1 MLRAVAVL
9 LFIAGHVLRLA
20 AQEQKSPGTAHHFS
34 PTVGFGWYSFRD
46 FGTSPLFYSGSG
58 VQLSMGD
65 RWEKPRGH
73 VWFNTAAQAALMS
86 ANVPLSTYLQASGR
100 SLFLD
105 FRLDGGYLHRFE
117 MPLDE
122 RWEVKAGGGVVA
134 DLLLRQNNALGNAQV
149 GTDIVSNV
157 LLSGE
162 LSRDLSRQQQDT
174 LDLKLIRL
182 RRKPTTQRIDFRL
195 DVGVLNFNYRPGYAY
210 VHDSE
215 LTGEPG
221 LAWVLADHRWKMN
234 GWRLGT
240 ALGFMRRHGNGNAT
254 RLEYRW
260 EAVHAPGRYRAL
272 QFASHTLRFVFMFNT
287 SKVPK

>member
-1 MLRAVAVL
+1 MLRVAL
-9 LFIAGHVLRLA
+9 TFAFISCHLLRLS
-20 AQEQKSPGTAHHFS
+20 AQSTETVATRHHFS
-34 PTVGFGWYSFRD
+34 PTAGVGWYSFRD
-46 FGTSPLFYSGSG
+46 FGTSPLFYSGPG
-58 VQLSMGD
+58 LQLSMGD
-65 RWEKPRGH
+65 RWEKPGGH
-73 VWFNTAAQAALMS
+73 VWFNTTAHAALTS
-86 ANVPLSTYLQASGR
+86 ANVPQSTYLQAGGR

-117 MPLDE
+117 TPLDE

-149 GTDIVSNV
+149 GTDVVANA

-162 LSRDLSRQQQDT
+162 LSRDLSRQKQDT

-182 RRKPTTQRIDFRL
+182 RRKPSSQRIDFRL
-195 DVGVLNFNYRPGYAY
+195 DIGVLNFNYRPGYAY

-215 LTGEPG
+215 LIGEPG

-240 ALGFMRRHGNGNAT
+240 ALGFMRRHANRNAT

-272 QFASHTLRFVFMFNT
+272 QFASHTVRFVFMFNT